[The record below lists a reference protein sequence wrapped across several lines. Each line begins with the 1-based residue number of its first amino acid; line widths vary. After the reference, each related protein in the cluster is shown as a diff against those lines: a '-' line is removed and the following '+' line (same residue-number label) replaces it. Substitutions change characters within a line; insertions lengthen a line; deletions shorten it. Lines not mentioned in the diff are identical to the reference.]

1 MVELLE
7 SRQAI
12 FLVLEYCSGGSLSRY
27 MQTHANPNLHVG
39 AGLPEPMV
47 HRAIAAGVTKFNVNT
62 EVRAAARAATRRAS
76 ADGGDVLDVMGASVD
91 AMVPVIAEK
100 IRLFGW

>member
-39 AGLPEPMV
+39 AGLPEPMAGAV
-47 HRAIAAGVTKFNVNT
+47 TSQLSAALMHMHGLGVAHRDIKPDNA
-62 EVRAAARAATRRAS
+62 RRAP
-76 ADGGDVLDVMGASVD
+76 ALPCLA
-91 AMVPVIAEK
+91 PVGTFPWA
-100 IRLFGW
+100 RCATCPSWVA